1 MKVKLYPQWVSTF
14 KIAVEYSIEKGQS
27 AYLTTKQ
34 QEKYATSL
42 LKGREEER
50 QGGEGQGGAGRVCTL
65 SRPYPVKKK
74 CRTDT

>member
-42 LKGREEER
+42 LKR
-50 QGGEGQGGAGRVCTL
+50 AGRRGSGRRRAGRGEAGL
-65 SRPYPVKKK
+65 YP
-74 CRTDT
+74 